1 MKFFIKFI
9 CYKIIDVILKFETK
23 ISFNGVAYFI
33 LKWEATRNY
42 RYFMHKDI
50 NWNDPTDLNEKIN
63 WLKFHSESK
72 RWSDLTDKYK
82 LENLLRKNVS
92 KIFSFLYMGCGIRLK
107 ILILTNCLHHLC

>member
-50 NWNDPTDLNEKIN
+50 NWNDQ
-63 WLKFHSESK
+63 
-72 RWSDLTDKYK
+72 
-82 LENLLRKNVS
+82 
-92 KIFSFLYMGCGIRLK
+92 
-107 ILILTNCLHHLC
+107 LI